1 MASRRP
7 RNGIAFPL
15 SGNVTQAINPW
26 TWWFK
31 FTGNQVGFINV
42 YEMQSSDSEQERKI
56 VEEVASYGKQLG
68 RIVDALSVVL
78 RHERFTDLHPD
89 QELAMKRFLEMAD
102 QISALKGDVTA
113 PDEVSVDRFL
123 ARMSRIQRQDLLAY
137 RMLRQRLLEGLKPEM
152 SED

>member
-1 MASRRP
+1 MARRRP
-7 RNGIAFPL
+7 HNGVAFPL

-26 TWWFK
+26 AWWFK

-56 VEEVASYGKQLG
+56 VEDVASYGKQLG

-78 RHERFTDLHPD
+78 RHERFTELRPD
-89 QELAMKRFLEMAD
+89 DDLAMKRFLEMAD

-113 PDEVSVDRFL
+113 SGEASVERFL
-123 ARMSRIQRQDLLAY
+123 AMMGRVRQQDPESY
-137 RMLRQRLLEGLKPEM
+137 RMLRQKLLEGLESEM
-152 SED
+152 GEE

>member
-31 FTGNQVGFINV
+31 FTGNQVGFINI
-42 YEMQSSDSEQERKI
+42 YEMESSDSEQERKI

-68 RIVDALSVVL
+68 RIVEALSVVL
-78 RHERFTDLHPD
+78 RHESFSGLRPD
-89 QELAMKRFLEMAD
+89 DKLAIERFLDMAD
-102 QISALKGDVTA
+102 QVSALKGDVT
-113 PDEVSVDRFL
+113 PPSEVSVDRFL
-123 ARMSRIQRQDLLAY
+123 AGM
-137 RMLRQRLLEGLKPEM
+137 
-152 SED
+152 

>member
-1 MASRRP
+1 MARRRP
-7 RNGIAFPL
+7 RNGVAFPL

-26 TWWFK
+26 SWWFK

-68 RIVDALSVVL
+68 RIVEALSAVL
-78 RHERFTDLHPD
+78 RHERFTESHLDEEP
-89 QELAMKRFLEMAD
+89 AIKRFLEMAD

-113 PDEVSVDRFL
+113 PSEASVDRFL
-123 ARMSRIQRQDLLAY
+123 ARMSRIRQQDPQSY
-137 RMLRQRLLEGLKPEM
+137 RMLRQKLLEGLKPEM
-152 SED
+152 GEE

>member
-1 MASRRP
+1 MARRRP
-7 RNGIAFPL
+7 RNGVAFPL

-26 TWWFK
+26 AWWFK

-68 RIVDALSVVL
+68 RIVEALSAVL
-78 RHERFTDLHPD
+78 RHERFTESHLDEEP
-89 QELAMKRFLEMAD
+89 AIKRFLEMAD

-113 PDEVSVDRFL
+113 PSEAIVDRFL
-123 ARMSRIQRQDLLAY
+123 ARMSRIRQQDPQSY
-137 RMLRQRLLEGLKPEM
+137 RMLRQKLLEGLKPEM
-152 SED
+152 GEE